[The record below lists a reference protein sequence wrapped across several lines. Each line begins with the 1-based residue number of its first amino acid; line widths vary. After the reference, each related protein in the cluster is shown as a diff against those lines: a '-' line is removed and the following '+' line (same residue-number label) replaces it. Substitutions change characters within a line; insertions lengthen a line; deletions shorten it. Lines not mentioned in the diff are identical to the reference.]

1 MSFTAYWGIHDGS
14 IDNGEIRTITTDAEV
29 DALVTELTKEISGFA
44 RIHHEGRPTMPVPFT
59 GEPGPDHIVHAGVH
73 RAYGYLGH
81 LDPDHDFGHP
91 VGDPASPVYHSD
103 SEEFP
108 AGSGIPVETL
118 ATALKEFLATGQRP
132 TCVDWTPAYP

>member
-1 MSFTAYWGIHDGS
+1 M
-14 IDNGEIRTITTDAEV
+14 
-29 DALVTELTKEISGFA
+29 ALSRGTSGVA
-44 RIHHEGRPTMPVPFT
+44 RIEHDTRPHRPHPFT
-59 GEPGPDHIVHAGVH
+59 GEPAADHLVMACVGDDFC
-73 RAYGYLGH
+73 YLYH
-81 LDPDHDFGHP
+81 VDPDHDPGHP